1 MLVIVLIMV
10 LIVAAAVLLAAVTAF
25 PQRGRDVPNAPRVSQ
40 VLTKVNEQLDITTP
54 NRGGVAVEDR
64 PRDDA

>member
-10 LIVAAAVLLAAVTAF
+10 VIVAAAVLLGAITAY
-25 PQRGRDVPNAPRVSQ
+25 PQRGREVPNAPRVNDLL
-40 VLTKVNEQLDITTP
+40 VKVSEQLDITTP
-54 NRGGVAVEDR
+54 GRGGVAVEDR